1 MASFSEYSSLPE
13 VVVSA
18 EGMPKLEFRPRVPPK
33 PAEYYQRSDP
43 TTKVIQDDIRRPQLP
58 RQRSFAPMPCCVC
71 NGPYKAWKCVQCDDF
86 FCNDCWPKERPHRP
100 GKVGIDGREHE
111 KVDEDIVYRL
121 QQIFGQ
127 PTAEEQHRRHTNDI
141 NTTWFG
147 VTKEYDQPYLH
158 YSNRLVDIL
167 RESQVGAFAERF
179 PQLVSFVGQTGAGKS
194 TVIKM
199 LIDRLQAGLESSRNI
214 PAPVPGLV
222 GDNVPTTGDVHLY
235 EDPGTYHAQSPFLY
249 ADCEGMTGGENAPR
263 GLACREKLESAKRSG
278 KTVKNLLRK
287 KITWAD
293 NPKMQSREYAV
304 TSMFPRILY
313 TFSDVVVFVL
323 REVRTFQT
331 EVLTQLVNWAAMS
344 IDKSINQPTLPHV
357 IIVANDTDTSIDDQQ
372 WDPDIATEGLLNDYE
387 NSVHQVPALKD
398 ILDSLAHVGK
408 RVTTT
413 RGLLEEYYSSVTVVR
428 IPAKGRYMQIDEQ
441 IGKLYGIITDRCMR
455 SRVRKKQV
463 RMLLN
468 AEILP
473 QYVNSAYDHFSRSL
487 DEPFD
492 FNKEALRHAPLP
504 RNFGGHILNLILTV
518 YNQIGHRRDR
528 LPDFFARLSRPL
540 AACIMLA
547 ATRDNIQGSYSGLL
561 RSTYGK
567 SLDEALHQFCD
578 HWLPCSY
585 TRDEETC
592 HNVRN
597 SHTKGHQS
605 RTGRI
610 FARGS
615 YESTFIAE
623 AFFPEWMG
631 QIDKQIKNLNERMY
645 RFDQDQNA
653 IPRALNVVMADFYQS
668 VRVDGSVSRFKSNL
682 TCLCCVRKVP
692 ENVLP
697 CGHILCKACIQAH
710 GHNVGQ
716 GLFHMHCCPLHHKR
730 TLWPEPARVRFKP
743 DEAGVRIL
751 CLDGGGVRAIDELVI
766 LHEIQKRLGNH
777 VPIQNFFDL
786 IVGSGTGGI
795 IALGLGVKRWNVGD
809 CKDHFRSLC
818 KQAFTPRLV
827 KQLSVVSMRSQ
838 YKTKPLE
845 KGLKSAFGQHAY
857 LYGGSKPDHSTSIR
871 VAVTATLASE
881 NRPAVLSNYNTESE
895 NDSMPYRFVRPQD
908 PAWELKT
915 WEAARAT
922 AAAPPYFKP
931 FLHSATG
938 VQYTDGAVHHV
949 CPVFVADNERKRLWG
964 DANQPT
970 PDLVLSLGTGHET
983 SRLTHKA
990 KRAVAQR
997 PPLPSQQTG
1006 PPQQRP
1012 YASFSSMW
1020 RTTNPVMDDQHCSE
1034 DIWNSYVEKTSA
1046 PSQLQM
1052 ASHEHRYMRINV
1064 GCADKRP
1071 NFDDIEEIETI
1082 ERNSINMMCE
1092 DYTVRMAA
1100 HKLVASCFYFER
1112 TGVDAQNRETELYK
1126 CSGNII
1132 CRFDE
1137 GSRDIKGLGLILK
1150 DHIRGSAFIPY
1161 FILEEDYGTPVMKQ
1175 HAVTVPVD
1183 TIEKMCYTGIF
1194 RLPSHLIID
1203 GSHETSLT
1211 RLSLC
1216 LQQNGYGYS
1225 QESSPFE
1232 SSVNP
1237 SMSISGFPRELFVQY
1252 DPLSP
1257 RAAVEDEDDGE
1268 GPWELPGSDGPSP
1281 ASDVPKPSRRGLF
1294 RNRSIHHSISKLSLG
1309 ARPSSSEEK
1318 VAGSGE
1324 SREASSMESSR
1335 LSLISKKR
1343 SNSEE
1348 DGSFLD
1354 VVDGKSEGVSG
1365 SWGKPF
1371 RGYY

>member
-1 MASFSEYSSLPE
+1 MASFAEYSSLPE
-13 VVVSA
+13 VVVSSDDRA
-18 EGMPKLEFRPRVPPK
+18 NKHDYRPRVPPK
-33 PAEYYQRSDP
+33 PAQFYQRSEPHP
-43 TTKVIQDDIRRPQLP
+43 TVIKVQNANDRPSLP
-58 RQRSFAPMPCCVC
+58 RQTSFPPMPCCVC

-111 KVDEDIVYRL
+111 KVDEDIVHRL

-147 VTKEYDQPYLH
+147 VTKEHDQPYLH

-167 RESQVGAFAERF
+167 RESQMGAFTERF

-199 LIDRLQAGLESSRNI
+199 LIDRQQARAVNSGI
-214 PAPVPGLV
+214 VPAPVPGLV

-235 EDPGTYHAQSPFLY
+235 EDPGTYHTQSPFLY

-263 GLACREKLESAKRSG
+263 GLACREKIESAKRSG

-293 NPKMQSREYAV
+293 NPKMQSH
-304 TSMFPRILY
+304 
-313 TFSDVVVFVL
+313 VVVFVL

-372 WDPDIATEGLLNDYE
+372 WDPIIATQGLLNDYE
-387 NSVHQVPALKD
+387 NSVYQVPALKD
-398 ILDSLAHVGK
+398 ILARLADVGK
-408 RVTTT
+408 HITTT
-413 RGLLEEYYSSVTVVR
+413 KGLLEEYYSSVTVVR

-441 IGKLYGIITDRCMR
+441 IGKLYGIISDRCR
-455 SRVRKKQV
+455 TSRIRKKQV

-504 RNFGGHILNLILTV
+504 QNFGGHILNLILTV
-518 YNQIGHRRDR
+518 YKQRGQRRMR
-528 LPDFFARLSRPL
+528 LEDFFSQLSRPL

-547 ATRDNIQGSYSGLL
+547 ATRDNIQGSYSDLL

-567 SLDEALHQFCD
+567 SLNEALHQFCD
-578 HWLPCSY
+578 HWLPCSF
-585 TRDEETC
+585 TRDGETC
-592 HNVRN
+592 QNVRN
-597 SHTKGHQS
+597 SHTKGHQAS
-605 RTGRI
+605 TGRI
-610 FARGS
+610 IARGP
-615 YESTFIAE
+615 YESRFVVE
-623 AFFPEWMG
+623 EFSPEWMN
-631 QIDKQIKNLNERMY
+631 QIDKHIKELNDRLY
-645 RFDQDQNA
+645 RFDQEENV
-653 IPRALNVVMADFYQS
+653 IPRVLVVVMADFY
-668 VRVDGSVSRFKSNL
+668 RAAEVDGSVSNFKSHM

-716 GLFHMHCCPLHHKR
+716 GLFHMHCCPLHHR
-730 TLWPEPARVRFKP
+730 ETLWPQPARIRFKP

-751 CLDGGGVRAIDELVI
+751 CLDGGGVRAIDEIVI
-766 LHEIQKRLGNH
+766 LQEMEKRLGNH

-795 IALGLGVKRWNVGD
+795 IALGLGVKRWNVAD
-809 CKDHFRSLC
+809 CRHHFRSLC

-827 KQLSVVSMRSQ
+827 KQLSAVSMRSQ

-845 KGLKSAFGQHAY
+845 KGLKSAFDQHSY

-881 NRPAVLSNYNTESE
+881 NRPAVLSNYNVEGDHESL
-895 NDSMPYRFVRPQD
+895 PYKFVRPQD
-908 PAWELKT
+908 PTWELKT

-931 FLHSATG
+931 FLHCTTG
-938 VQYTDGAVHHV
+938 IQYTDGAIHNI

-964 DANQPT
+964 EANQSP
-970 PDLVLSLGTGHET
+970 PDLVLSLGTGHMS

-990 KRAVAQR
+990 KRTLAQR
-997 PPLPSQQTG
+997 PPVPSQQNA

-1012 YASFSSMW
+1012 HSSFSSMW
-1020 RTTNPVMDDQHCSE
+1020 RSTNPVIDDQKSSE
-1034 DIWNSYVEKTSA
+1034 DMWNSYVEKVTA
-1046 PSQLQM
+1046 PCQLYM
-1052 ASHEHRYMRINV
+1052 ASHEHRHMRINA
-1064 GCADKRP
+1064 GWADKRP
-1071 NFDDIEEIETI
+1071 NFDDIEEIENI
-1082 ERNSINMMCE
+1082 ERNVINMMSDE
-1092 DYTVRMAA
+1092 NAVRMAA

-1112 TGVDAQNRETELYK
+1112 TGVDSQNRETGLYK

-1137 GSRDIKGLGLILK
+1137 GSRDIKGLGHILK
-1150 DHIRGSAFIPY
+1150 DHILGSAFIP
-1161 FILEEDYGTPVMKQ
+1161 FFVLEEDYGTSVLKQ
-1175 HAVTVPVD
+1175 HDVTIPVD
-1183 TIEKMCYTGIF
+1183 TIENMCYTGIF
-1194 RLPSHLIID
+1194 RLPSHLVID

-1216 LQQNGYGYS
+1216 LQPGGYS
-1225 QESSPFE
+1225 YSQASNPFLR
-1232 SSVNP
+1232 SVNP
-1237 SMSISGFPRELFVQY
+1237 TMSISGFPRELFVQD

-1257 RAAVEDEDDGE
+1257 RAAVEYEDDSG
-1268 GPWELPGSDGPSP
+1268 GPWELPVSDGTSP
-1281 ASDVPKPSRRGLF
+1281 ANEAPKPSKRPLF
-1294 RNRSIHHSISKLSLG
+1294 RNKSLHHSISKLSFST
-1309 ARPSSSEEK
+1309 RPSSSEEK
-1318 VAGSGE
+1318 VTGSGE
-1324 SREASSMESSR
+1324 SLEGSSIESSR
-1335 LSLISKKR
+1335 LSSSFKR
-1343 SNSEE
+1343 RSHSGES
-1348 DGSFLD
+1348 GSLH
-1354 VVDGKSEGVSG
+1354 EGVEGQYEGG
-1365 SWGKPF
+1365 SKAF

>member
-1 MASFSEYSSLPE
+1 MASFAEYSSLPE

-18 EGMPKLEFRPRVPPK
+18 DGMSKLEYRPQVPPK
-33 PAEYYQRSDP
+33 PAQYYQRPDH
-43 TTKVIQDDIRRPQLP
+43 TTNTIQDAGPRPQLP
-58 RQRSFAPMPCCVC
+58 RQNSFAPMPCCVC
-71 NGPYKAWKCVQCDDF
+71 NGPCKAWKCVQCDDF

-111 KVDEDIVYRL
+111 KVDEDIVHRL

-147 VTKEYDQPYLH
+147 VTKEHGQPYLH

-372 WDPDIATEGLLNDYE
+372 WDPVIATEGLLNDYK
-387 NSVHQVPALKD
+387 NSVHQVPALRD
-398 ILDSLAHVGK
+398 ILDRLAHVGK

-441 IGKLYGIITDRCMR
+441 IGKLYGIITDRCMQ

-518 YNQIGHRRDR
+518 YNQLGQRRDR

-605 RTGRI
+605 STGRI

-631 QIDKQIKNLNERMY
+631 QVDKQIKNLNERMY
-645 RFDQDQNA
+645 RFDQDQNS
-653 IPRALNVVMADFYQS
+653 IPRALNVVMAEFYQS

-766 LHEIQKRLGNH
+766 LQEIQKRLGNH

-827 KQLSVVSMRSQ
+827 KQLSAVSMRSQ

-845 KGLKSAFGQHAY
+845 KGLKSAFGQHSY

-881 NRPAVLSNYNTESE
+881 NRPAVLSNYNTESD

-938 VQYTDGAVHHV
+938 IQYTDGAVHHV

-970 PDLVLSLGTGHET
+970 PDLVLCLGTGHET
-983 SRLTHKA
+983 LRLTHKA
-990 KRAVAQR
+990 KRAVVQR
-997 PPLPSQQTG
+997 PPVPSQKTG
-1006 PPQQRP
+1006 PPHQRP

-1020 RTTNPVMDDQHCSE
+1020 RTTNPVMDDQQCSE
-1034 DIWNSYVEKTSA
+1034 DIWNNYVQQTST
-1046 PSQLQM
+1046 PYQLQT

-1082 ERNSINMMCE
+1082 ERNSINMMSE
-1092 DYTVRMAA
+1092 EHTVRMAA

-1112 TGVDAQNRETELYK
+1112 TGVDAQNRETGLYK

-1150 DHIRGSAFIPY
+1150 DHIRGSAFVPY
-1161 FILEEDYGTPVMKQ
+1161 FVLEEDYGTPVMKQ

-1225 QESSPFE
+1225 HASSPFE

-1318 VAGSGE
+1318 VTASGE

-1335 LSLISKKR
+1335 LSLMSKKR

-1348 DGSFLD
+1348 DGPFLD